1 MISSRE
7 MMSSLYGAY
16 RLARADPSGM
26 AYFNRTVD
34 GFWRSFY
41 AAALVA
47 PLFALLLIIR
57 FGQSQIEVS
66 FLRFASVQSISYVI
80 AWLTFPLLMFY
91 IAEGIDRGE
100 KFIGYIVVYN
110 WASVIQNLAYLPF
123 AIVAEMG
130 VISAGNMAFFGAA
143 LLAMVMLYTWY
154 ITKTVLAITTMLA
167 VGLVLL
173 DFFISIFINLVTEG
187 MIRPG

>member
-1 MISSRE
+1 MPL
-7 MMSSLYGAY
+7 SLSTCNTA
-16 RLARADPSGM
+16 
-26 AYFNRTVD
+26 
-34 GFWRSFY
+34 
-41 AAALVA
+41 
-47 PLFALLLIIR
+47 FA
-57 FGQSQIEVS
+57 
-66 FLRFASVQSISYVI
+66 
-80 AWLTFPLLMFY
+80 
-91 IAEGIDRGE
+91 
-100 KFIGYIVVYN
+100 IVTTN
-110 WASVIQNLAYLPF
+110 MPF

>member
-1 MISSRE
+1 
-7 MMSSLYGAY
+7 MSSLYGAY
-16 RLARADPSGM
+16 RLARADPRGM

-91 IAEGIDRGE
+91 IAEGINRSE